1 MDVRSLNEL
10 KTENLTLRKVTIQ
23 DRDFI
28 SELFKDEEILK
39 FYIVPDEIN
48 GQPSEL
54 LNYWLNDSA
63 TGSGFAW
70 IITEST
76 NSLFSSSQV
85 KCGFIA
91 FEFRGTIT
99 NARISYAIEKSKRD
113 KGIISNAIELVLD
126 NLKRLGVETVEADI
140 DKENIASEK
149 LAINLG
155 FITDK
160 SKALMDPKLAAQGI
174 FRARHLWTKRL
185 RVLSPEA
192 KQVERIGIG
201 ATKEDL
207 ATELNKVM
215 EKIKTNGEQPEL
227 VARYLFLHGRI
238 NFMDGKFTEARSAF
252 GQSNMIKMNHET
264 FYWFSRID
272 QLESDKT
279 DAGLYY
285 LKTALE
291 YYQENPSL
299 ITKEEL
305 LKALEKYNQ

>member
-1 MDVRSLNEL
+1 MDVKSLNEL
-10 KTENLTLRKVTIQ
+10 KTGNLTLRKINLQ
-23 DRDFI
+23 DKDFI

-39 FYIVPDEIN
+39 FYIVPEEID
-48 GQPSEL
+48 GQHSKL
-54 LNYWLNDSA
+54 LDYWLDDSA

-70 IITEST
+70 IITEYK
-76 NSLFSSSQV
+76 NGLFSSRQE

-91 FEFRGTIT
+91 FEFRASLT
-99 NARISYAIEKSKRD
+99 NARISYALEKSKRG
-113 KGIISNAIELVLD
+113 KGIISNSIELVLD
-126 NLKRLGVETVEADI
+126 NLKRLGIETVEADI

-149 LAINLG
+149 LVVKLG
-155 FITDK
+155 FTTDK

-185 RVLSPEA
+185 KELSPEA
-192 KQVERIGIG
+192 KQVGRIGIA
-201 ATKEDL
+201 ATKEEL
-207 ATELNKVM
+207 VTELNHAI
-215 EKIKTNGEQPEL
+215 EKIKTNGEHPDL

-238 NFMDGKFTEARSAF
+238 NFLDGKFNEARSAF
-252 GQSNMIKMNHET
+252 GQCNMIKMNHET

-272 QLESDKT
+272 QLESDKS

-291 YYQENPSL
+291 YYQDNPSL
-299 ITKEEL
+299 ISKAEL